1 MRKSAYHRSG
11 DVTDSI
17 SGANQH
23 MLVGLKKLP
32 SFYRSRDKQV
42 MLELSHKFRLLG
54 VMFTSE
60 SELSNFLIEYIS
72 EIETNSEIF

>member
-23 MLVGLKKLP
+23 MLVGLKKLT
-32 SFYRSRDKQV
+32 SFYRSRYKQV